1 MGATQLY
8 IPNRLTLVKTL
19 VSYLFRLGRIVS
31 QQSRL
36 TVFGAVASVA
46 ALFICQEVKRYVKSM
61 DFFGTQGGKV
71 NVKTP

>member
-46 ALFICQEVKRYVKSM
+46 ALFIWVSK
-61 DFFGTQGGKV
+61 
-71 NVKTP
+71 